1 MKERDLLTGILIVTH
16 GNLSESLLESASM
29 FVSNTKNVHAISFY
43 PGQGVEDL
51 IVLVRGAMEQL
62 ASSDGIL
69 ALVDLPGG
77 SPARAVGTIFSES
90 GRLEIVSGVNL
101 PMLVEVLMM
110 RDSMLFS
117 ELTDYAVLS
126 GNEGIVDIGHLLRG
140 GDS

>member
-1 MKERDLLTGILIVTH
+1 MKERDILTGILIVTH

-29 FVSNTKNVHAISFY
+29 FVSNIKNVHAISFY

-62 ASSDGIL
+62 ATSDGIL

-77 SPARAVGTIFSES
+77 SPARAVGTVFSEA
-90 GRLEIVSGVNL
+90 GHLEIVSGVNL

-117 ELTDYAVLS
+117 KLAEYAVLS
-126 GNEGIVDIGHLLRG
+126 GNEGIVDIGHLLKG
-140 GDS
+140 G